1 MSDAP
6 EEVITVK
13 KVKKAFVNEEPEEDP
28 DVSEVDAEEEDDE
41 DNDEDFEFDMD
52 EMNLGSILQNFLVNE
67 EGVNVCDVLTGLKK
81 SLDTQNKILMK
92 VVNLFENKK
101 K

>member
-1 MSDAP
+1 MSSVAED
-6 EEVITVK
+6 VITVK
-13 KVKKAFVNEEPEEDP
+13 KVKKAFVDEESEEPEEDP
-28 DVSEVDAEEEDDE
+28 NVSEEEDE
-41 DNDEDFEFDMD
+41 DEDFEFDMD

-67 EGVNVCDVLTGLKK
+67 DGVNVCDVLTGLKK